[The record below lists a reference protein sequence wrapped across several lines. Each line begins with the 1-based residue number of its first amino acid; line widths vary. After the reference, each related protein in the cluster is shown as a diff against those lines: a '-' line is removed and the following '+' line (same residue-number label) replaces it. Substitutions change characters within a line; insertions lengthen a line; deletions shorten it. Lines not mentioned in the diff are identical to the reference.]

1 MRQRLFLCALL
12 IIFSA
17 AGCGPNSSSSSPPA
31 SGQPSSAQAVN
42 QTSGPPTAGSRSGS
56 PAASGQAPGVL
67 LVCNGSTVRC
77 PALPSSAAP
86 YHQTVQ
92 GAVNAARPGD
102 WILIY
107 PGVYHEKTE
116 QYPTAGVWI
125 QTPDLH
131 IRGLDRNRVIID
143 GSDGTTAQPCPS
155 AAAQQDLTPRDGI
168 VVSKVS
174 GVTIENLT
182 VCDYLA
188 AGDTGHGNEIWWNG
202 GDGTGTIGLGAYSG
216 SYLTATSEYAPAQES
231 SPQLAQ
237 YGIFVSNSSG
247 PGLITN
253 SYASNMADAA
263 YYVGACRRLC
273 DTTLAND
280 TGINSGLGYSGTNSG
295 GQLVIKN
302 SVFKQNRA
310 GLAPNS
316 MNNDDSPSPQDGRC
330 PGSAV
335 QSCAVIE
342 NNLIENNNNPNTPTT
357 DDIPPIGTGVQIAGG
372 EYDTVTGNEIRDQGS
387 WGILTS
393 DGPDDETPPAGAHC
407 QGGIENNPLPGVC
420 LYQAR
425 GNLVYGN
432 VFTHVGFFG
441 NPTNSDLA
449 TETLG
454 TYAPRNCFYGNTDSS
469 GHLTSAPAGIEGAQ
483 VDGQP
488 CTAKGTGNDLALAAQ
503 LACASGLSEFGVTP
517 CVPVLDNYPE
527 RTRTMMVPLPQ
538 LASMPSPCTGVP
550 RNAFCP

>member
-1 MRQRLFLCALL
+1 MRQRLFLCAFL

-17 AGCGPNSSSSSPPA
+17 AGCGPNSSSSSPQA
-31 SGQPSSAQAVN
+31 TGQPSSAQVVN
-42 QTSGPPTAGSRSGS
+42 QPSGPQTGSSPSGS
-56 PAASGQAPGVL
+56 PAASGQAPGIR

-86 YHQTVQ
+86 YYQTVQ
-92 GAVNAARPGD
+92 SAVNAARPGD
-102 WILIY
+102 WVLIY

-116 QYPTAGVWI
+116 QFPTAGVWI
-125 QTPDLH
+125 QTPGLH

-143 GSDGTTAQPCPS
+143 GSNGTAAQPCPS
-155 AAAQQDLTPRDGI
+155 AAAQQDFTPRDGI
-168 VVSKVS
+168 VVSKAS

-280 TGINSGLGYSGTNSG
+280 TGVNSGLGYSGTNSG

-302 SVFKQNRA
+302 SVFEQNRA

-316 MNNDDSPSPQDGRC
+316 MNNDDAPSPQDGRC
-330 PGSAV
+330 PGSAT
-335 QSCAVIE
+335 QSCSVIE

-357 DDIPPIGTGVQIAGG
+357 DDIAPIGTGVQIAGG
-372 EYDTVTGNEIRDQGS
+372 EYDTVTGNKIQDQGS

-393 DGPDDETPPAGAHC
+393 DDPDNETPPAGAHC

-425 GNLVYGN
+425 GNLVSGN

-454 TYAPRNCFYGNTDSS
+454 EYAPRNCFYGNTDSS
-469 GHLTSAPAGIEGAQ
+469 GRLTSAPAGIESAK

-503 LACASGLSEFGVTP
+503 LACASGLSQFGVTA
-517 CVPVLDNYPE
+517 CVPFLESYPQH
-527 RTRTMMVPLPQ
+527 TRTVMVPLPQ